1 MAACFARSTYM
12 VLWIRTLII
21 LCQEFLCAAC
31 EQHAT
36 QTTMWKLWFGPSLS
50 DSMLLI
56 CVPIRTGFVRLFRH
70 QAKKKPN
77 NSKKRAW
84 YCQIVGMWRSFYWG
98 VFKKVAQKF
107 IIIEEHKAISDGQN
121 SLKGLLCS
129 SAHAGGYSTCGLVLW
144 IPPIKW
150 PSSSDKWNEADHLIW
165 NCSLLLVSRV
175 YCLRLTRHRP
185 PSNTHIS
192 YL

>member
-1 MAACFARSTYM
+1 MCCLWAACHTDHNVKIVMWPLFEWLNASY
-12 VLWIRTLII
+12 
-21 LCQEFLCAAC
+21 LCANSHWIC
-31 EQHAT
+31 
-36 QTTMWKLWFGPSLS
+36 QTFN
-50 DSMLLI
+50 
-56 CVPIRTGFVRLFRH
+56 IR
-70 QAKKKPN
+70 QKKKPN

-84 YCQIVGMWRSFYWG
+84 YCQIVGMGRSFYWG

-121 SLKGLLCS
+121 SFKGLLCS

-175 YCLRLTRHRP
+175 YCLRLTRHGP
-185 PSNTHIS
+185 PSNTYIS